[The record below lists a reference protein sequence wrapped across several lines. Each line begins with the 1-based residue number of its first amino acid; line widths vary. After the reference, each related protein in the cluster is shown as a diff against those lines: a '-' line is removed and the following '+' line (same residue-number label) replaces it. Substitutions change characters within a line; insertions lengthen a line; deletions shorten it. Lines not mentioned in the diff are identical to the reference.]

1 MEVLLNYKIHR
12 NFLPIEFCDY
22 VVSNY
27 KDYSGLAP
35 RRDWKALS
43 VDKEPLYSEI
53 LEIFSPI
60 VGYKFNAKWIN
71 ISEYEPGESL
81 GSHRDDESTLTIV
94 SEISDGYTG
103 GRFILDNTYIELN
116 KGDVICFDG
125 SKVSH
130 GVEPIGEGK
139 RLSLNMWTL
148 PKLKKTLM

>member
-116 KGDVICFDG
+116 KGDVVTFNG
-125 SKVSH
+125 STVLH
-130 GVEPIGEGK
+130 GVETVYRGS
-139 RLSLNMWTL
+139 RLSLNMWTYPNEEKGIL
-148 PKLKKTLM
+148 